1 MNEFGVTLS
10 KLLQVRSNNRVLS
23 ASTAANKNK
32 LDKLIKVIEC
42 RNKEYLNEKKDL
54 KSKFILFWN

>member
-1 MNEFGVTLS
+1 MS

-32 LDKLIKVIEC
+32 VDKLIKVIEF
-42 RNKEYLNEKKDL
+42 RNIEYLNEKKDL
-54 KSKFILFWN
+54 KSKLIFVLNLKKIV